1 MLRTLRGSRAR
12 SSRAAMRLSL
22 FQRAKP
28 NHKRCFEPLERVVL
42 PSARQT
48 LQKVITELPGAGS
61 VICWNRVWRGVSC
74 WNRVWR
80 GVSCWNRVWRGPVL
94 LEMRLARVNL
104 LEMRLAGLA
113 KRDSDK
119 IILAKRKI
127 SRFALGKRNSEQT
140 ALAKRKTDRT
150 SLAKRKSGR
159 SLLHQTEFRQGPG
172 GRPVRVTSEE
182 PRL

>member
-80 GVSCWNRVWRGPVL
+80 GPVL

-150 SLAKRKSGR
+150 FLAKRKSGR